1 MGNLINNKTKEGNV
15 KNKYEIFT
23 VPAYNGKANIMETAG
38 NGGCEFL
45 WTAPLFQDDTVDN
58 TQWGPVEDDEI
69 VNTVL
74 DSNEKIVLKE
84 IAVADFNKLV
94 GIN

>member
-23 VPAYNGKANIMETAG
+23 VPAYNGNVYIFDG
-38 NGGCEFL
+38 DGI

-74 DSNEKIVLKE
+74 DSNEKIVLHE
-84 IAVADFNKLV
+84 ITVADFNKLLEKIMW
-94 GIN
+94 G

>member
-1 MGNLINNKTKEGNV
+1 VGILIENKKKEVGM

-23 VPAYNGKANIMETAG
+23 VPAYNGNAYIMETAG

>member
-1 MGNLINNKTKEGNV
+1 MTT

-23 VPAYNGKANIMETAG
+23 VQAYNGNAYIMETAG
-38 NGGCEFL
+38 NGGCECL

-58 TQWGPVEDDEI
+58 TQWGQVENDEI

-74 DSNEKIVLKE
+74 DSNEKIVLEE
-84 IAVADFNKLV
+84 ITVADFNKLL

>member
-1 MGNLINNKTKEGNV
+1 M

-23 VPAYNGKANIMETAG
+23 VPAYNGNAYIFDG
-38 NGGCEFL
+38 DGI

-74 DSNEKIVLKE
+74 DSNEKMVLKE

>member
-1 MGNLINNKTKEGNV
+1 M

-23 VPAYNGKANIMETAG
+23 VPAYNGNAYIFDG
-38 NGGCEFL
+38 DGI

-74 DSNEKIVLKE
+74 DSNEKTVLHK
-84 IAVADFNKLV
+84 ITVADFLNF
-94 GIN
+94 ITN

>member
-1 MGNLINNKTKEGNV
+1 VGNLINNKTKEGNV

-23 VPAYNGKANIMETAG
+23 VPAYNGNAYIFDG
-38 NGGCEFL
+38 DGI

-84 IAVADFNKLV
+84 IAVADFNKLLEKIMW
-94 GIN
+94 G